1 VAAGDPD
8 PLDLL
13 FRTAVAA
20 IDAGDAATLERLLI
34 EHPRLVRERLAE
46 PGPWLRDKIGK
57 ALGDFFE
64 RPYLLWFVA
73 EDPVRSGRLPANI
86 AALADIIIAAAKRER
101 VETLQEQLDYA
112 LRLVS
117 WSWIA
122 RDCGVQLA
130 LIDVLLDAG
139 ASPAGTPE
147 AALVNHNIA
156 AAEHLV
162 TRGAPLTLAA
172 AICLGRWEDAAR
184 LASGADARQRR
195 FALVLAALN
204 GNAEALR
211 WMLDL
216 GADVNAPSED
226 LFPHGTPLH
235 HAVGSGS
242 LEAVGILVNAGA
254 HLTARDTAWHGTPF
268 GWAEYYAG
276 EHWGSERALRYGEI
290 AKYLREH
297 ALDSGEVIEVEE

>member
-1 VAAGDPD
+1 VAARDPD
-8 PLDLL
+8 NLDLL
-13 FRTAVAA
+13 FRSAVAA

-34 EHPRLVRERLAE
+34 EQPRLVRERLAE
-46 PGPWLRDKIGK
+46 PGPWLRDKAGK
-57 ALGDFFE
+57 ALDDFFQ

-73 EDPVRSGRLPANI
+73 EDPVRAGKLPPNI
-86 AALADIIIAAAKRER
+86 AKLASLIIEAAKREK
-101 VETLQEQLDYA
+101 VEALQEQLDYA
-112 LRLVS
+112 LRLAA

-122 RDCGVQLA
+122 RECGVQLA

-147 AALVNHNIA
+147 AALVNHNID
-156 AAEHLV
+156 AAEHLLAM
-162 TRGAPLTLAA
+162 GAPLTLAT

-184 LASGADARQRR
+184 LAPGADARQRQ

-211 WMLDL
+211 RLIGL

-226 LFPHGTPLH
+226 LYPHGTPLH

-242 LEAVGILVNAGA
+242 LEAVEVLVNAGA
-254 HLTARDTAWHGTPF
+254 HLTVRDTAWHGTPF